1 MSVEMASSRQGNG
14 RPTRPLMTLMTLMT
28 LITLMSLESLAG
40 HVRLRDVRFG
50 V

>member
-1 MSVEMASSRQGNG
+1 MSVEMASSSQGKG
-14 RPTRPLMTLMTLMT
+14 RPTRPLMTLMTLM
-28 LITLMSLESLAG
+28 TLMSLESLAG

>member
-1 MSVEMASSRQGNG
+1 MSVEMASSSQGNG

-28 LITLMSLESLAG
+28 LMSLESLAG
-40 HVRLRDVRFG
+40 HVRLRDVRFK

>member
-1 MSVEMASSRQGNG
+1 MSVEMASTSQGNG
-14 RPTRPLMTLMTLMT
+14 RPTRPLMTLMTLM
-28 LITLMSLESLAG
+28 TLMSLESLAG

>member
-1 MSVEMASSRQGNG
+1 MSVEMASSSQGNG
-14 RPTRPLMTLMTLMT
+14 RPTRPLMTLMTLM
-28 LITLMSLESLAG
+28 TLMSLESLAG

>member
-1 MSVEMASSRQGNG
+1 MSVEMASSSQGNG

-28 LITLMSLESLAG
+28 LMSLESLAG
-40 HVRLRDVRFG
+40 HVRLRDVSFG